1 MSRRFLTSIGF
12 AAVLLSGCGASGPSS
27 PAVSAQI
34 QRRVA
39 AFQRSAS
46 EIAGERI
53 IEPQAVSR
61 FYEARHSSAV
71 WDQRRASEIVAAIKD
86 VTRDGL
92 NPRDYHL
99 EAIDKLLRKD
109 AGSYGL
115 EAQGDL
121 DILLTDAVAA
131 MADHLR
137 YGRVPPRA
145 LNSAWNVDPREGA
158 PPLEAT
164 LEEIAKSG
172 SVQHAIEGQRPDH
185 FIYRGLVDALAQ
197 LRDIEAHGSWP
208 TVPAEPRIR
217 PGAQDPRIPAIRTR
231 LAMTGE
237 LAGGARDGGALYDAP
252 LRRAVMQFQAD
263 HRLDSTGVIDP
274 ATLQAMN
281 VSAAARAGQ
290 LRVNLERARWVL
302 GGLKDDFL
310 LVNLP
315 AFKAYLIQGGTNIWE
330 ARTQIGDEA
339 KQTPTFRATLST
351 VVLNPDWTVP
361 ISILAEELL
370 DDLKAGK
377 NVLAQKGLVL
387 YDGQNQTVDPSSV
400 HWNDVDPESFP
411 YTIKQPPG
419 PTNALGRVKFL
430 FPNKYSIYLHDTP
443 SRQLFATNRRTF
455 SHGCIRLERPLELA
469 GILLKNQAG
478 WTAERI
484 QQTLDS
490 GETQNIDLE
499 HGIPI
504 LIVYW
509 TVSVGASGRV
519 HLNEDIYNLDLP
531 LLAALDAPIGS
542 LRPMAPAAAPSKLGP

>member
-12 AAVLLSGCGASGPSS
+12 TAVLLSGCGASGPSS

-71 WDQRRASEIVAAIKD
+71 WDQRGASEIVAAIKD

-99 EAIDKLLRKD
+99 EAIDKLLRED
-109 AGSYGL
+109 AGSRRP

-185 FIYRGLVDALAQ
+185 FIYRGLVDALAR
-197 LRDIEAHGSWP
+197 LREIESRGGWP
-208 TVPAEPRIR
+208 TVPAGPKIG
-217 PGAQDPRIPAIRTR
+217 PGAQDARIPAIRAR

-237 LAGGARDGGALYDAP
+237 LATREDGQGVIYDAA
-252 LRRAVMQFQAD
+252 LRRATMQFQAD

-274 ATLQAMN
+274 ATIQAMN
-281 VSAAARAGQ
+281 VSAATRAGE

-315 AFKAYLIQGGTNIWE
+315 AFKAYLIQGGTNVWE
-330 ARTQIGDEA
+330 ARTQIGEEA
-339 KQTPTFRATLST
+339 KQTPTFRARLTT
-351 VVLNPDWTVP
+351 VVFNPDWSVP
-361 ISILAEELL
+361 MSILEEELL
-370 DDLKAGK
+370 DDLKAGR
-377 NVLAQKGLVL
+377 NVLEKKGLVL
-387 YDGQNQTVDPSSV
+387 YDAQNQVVNASSID
-400 HWNDVDPESFP
+400 WNNVNLDSFP
-411 YTIKQPPG
+411 YTLRQPPG
-419 PTNALGRVKFL
+419 PTNALGRVKFM
-430 FPNKYSIYLHDTP
+430 FPNQYSIYLHDTP

-455 SHGCIRLERPLELA
+455 SHGCIRLEHPLELA
-469 GILLKNQAG
+469 EILLRNEDG
-478 WTAERI
+478 WNAEKI
-484 QQTLDS
+484 QQTLDT

-499 HGIPI
+499 HPIPI

-519 HLNEDIYNLDLP
+519 HLNKDIYNLDPP

-542 LRPMAPAAAPSKLGP
+542 PR